1 MDAFLGRF
9 SCLARSS
16 VRYNEAGCSEF
27 EGMVFPESVSG
38 LTLPLAIVA
47 ICY

>member
-1 MDAFLGRF
+1 MQAAKA
-9 SCLARSS
+9 LARLPIWADS
-16 VRYNEAGCSEF
+16 F
-27 EGMVFPESVSG
+27 EPWLVVYEKTPENPCAG